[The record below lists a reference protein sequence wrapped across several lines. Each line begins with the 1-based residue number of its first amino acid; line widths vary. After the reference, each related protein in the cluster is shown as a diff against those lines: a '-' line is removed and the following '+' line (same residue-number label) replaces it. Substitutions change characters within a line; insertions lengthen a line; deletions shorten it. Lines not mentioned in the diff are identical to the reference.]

1 MRSVII
7 DIRTPVVLPFR
18 LLATCLLATGIG
30 LGSDAAVADDA
41 VAGGTGARPR
51 VGLVLAGGGAKGG
64 AHLGVIKVLEEMRVP
79 IDCVAGTSMGAL
91 VGGGYAA
98 GLPPADMERFLL
110 GVDWQRVVGGLG
122 QRDLEP
128 IEQKRGGVTYSNSL
142 ELGLKKDGAHLPSGL
157 IDTNNI
163 ENLLRQYVAKARK
176 QPDFDRLPIPF
187 RAVATDMVSGEM
199 VVLGQGDLAT
209 ALRASM
215 AIPGAFAPVVTDD
228 YILSDG
234 GMVRNIPVDV
244 ARELCAD
251 VVIVV
256 NLVEEQP
263 TREKLRTAS
272 QLLSRSSDV
281 MFEVNEKVQLAS
293 LGPRDVLINVQVGDI
308 GTADF
313 VRIPETIPLGV
324 AATRLAEDR
333 LRGLSVPAED
343 FAAWRARVSLSQDV
357 EVRVAD
363 IRYEGLERV
372 NVEYLSKGATV
383 AAGDVVDTDSLS
395 REAQRMAVLQDMES
409 VGYRLE
415 GEPDRTTLVWLPVEK
430 GTGPNYLKFDL
441 GMYVSTGG
449 DVAFNLYG
457 EHRRTWLN
465 ERGGEWRNALQL
477 GRESHLSTSLYQPL
491 DLDQRFFV
499 EPTLFASWSDE
510 DIFFDGDRVA
520 KYKFGDFGGQLDFGT
535 NIGNRMQARIG
546 YLFTH
551 RTIRVETGL
560 PQFPED
566 DANDAGLTLN
576 AIYDSRD
583 SRFSPT
589 SGLAMALEY
598 AASDDALG
606 ADRDWQRAEIG
617 LGLAV
622 PVFGRDVWWVTAAGG
637 SDLDGDLP
645 ADRAFT
651 IGGPSS
657 FPGYELGELRVRGY
671 WTVGSSYLW
680 KFKDIAAIRGDALY
694 AGLGLQATRTYDRV
708 DELPGENIYG
718 ASLFLRGRTLVGP
731 LTVGIGG
738 TSTDQW
744 SLWVAVGRPIGH
756 GTILERGIFR

>member
-1 MRSVII
+1 MDMRIAAALVSG
-7 DIRTPVVLPFR
+7 
-18 LLATCLLATGIG
+18 LLCACLLPAGTARASAAATEA
-30 LGSDAAVADDA
+30 DTAASAA
-41 VAGGTGARPR
+41 GARPR

-64 AHLGVIKVLEEMRVP
+64 AHVGVIKVLEELRVP
-79 IDCVAGTSMGAL
+79 VDCIAGTSMGAL

-98 GLPPADMERFLL
+98 GLPPTEMEDFLL
-110 GVDWQRVVGGLG
+110 GVDWQRVVGGRG
-122 QRDLEP
+122 QRGLEP
-128 IEQKRGGVTYSNSL
+128 IEQKRAGVTYSNSI
-142 ELGLKKDGAHLPSGL
+142 ELGLKKDGAYLPSGI

-163 ENLLRQYVAKARK
+163 ENLLRQYVAKARR

-199 VVLGQGDLAT
+199 VVLRRGDLAT

-215 AIPGAFAPVVTDD
+215 AIPGAFAPVVTDE

-263 TREKLRTAS
+263 TREKLQTAS
-272 QLLSRSSDV
+272 QLVRRSNDV

-293 LGPRDVLINVQVGDI
+293 LTARDILIDVKVGDI

-313 VRIPETIPLGV
+313 ERIPETLPLGES
-324 AATRLAEDR
+324 AARAAEQR
-333 LRGLSVPAED
+333 LRELSIPAAE
-343 FAAWRARVSLSQDV
+343 FAAWRERVSRSQDL

-372 NVEYLSKGATV
+372 NVDYLKQGATV
-383 AAGDVVDTDSLS
+383 EVGDLVSSESLS
-395 REAQRMAVLQDMES
+395 KEAQRMAVLQDIES

-415 GEPDRTTLVWLPVEK
+415 GGSDRTTLVWLPVEK

-457 EHRRTWLN
+457 EHRRTWVN
-465 ERGGEWRNALQL
+465 SRGGEWRNELQL
-477 GRESHLSTSLYQPL
+477 GRESHLMTSFYQPM
-491 DLDQRFFV
+491 DISQRFFI
-499 EPTLFASWSDE
+499 EPKIFASWSDE
-510 DIFFDGDRVA
+510 DIFYDGDRIA
-520 KYKFGDFGGQLDFGT
+520 KYKFGDLGGQLEVGANLGT
-535 NIGNRMQARIG
+535 RAQARIG
-546 YLFTH
+546 YLFTN
-551 RTIRVETGL
+551 RTVRVETGL
-560 PQFPED
+560 PQFPEG
-566 DANDAGLTLN
+566 DANDAGLTLD

-589 SGLAMALEY
+589 SGLAVALEY
-598 AASDDALG
+598 AASDEAFG

-617 LGLAV
+617 LGLAL
-622 PVFGRDVWWVTAAGG
+622 PVFGRDVWWITAAGG
-637 SDLDGDLP
+637 SDLDGKLP
-645 ADRAFT
+645 PDRAFT
-651 IGGPSS
+651 LGGPSS

-671 WTVGSSYLW
+671 WTVGTSYLW
-680 KFKDIAAIRGDALY
+680 KFKEMAAIRGDALY
-694 AGLGLQATRTYDRV
+694 AGLGLQAARTYDRV
-708 DELPGENIYG
+708 DDLPGEDLFS

-731 LTVGIGG
+731 LTVGIGA
-738 TSTDQW
+738 TSTEQW